1 MKFFNVFLYEFH
13 HFRRSTA
20 KVLTYL
26 IFVFACVYSIY
37 SGFDLQNKQK
47 ATIEDIEFKQQQEL
61 LFVSNFFNKLTVL
74 PAALDVLGYIPISA
88 TKKPSPLM
96 PLGIGQAEQYGYY
109 KNITNWSSTY
119 DNDMV
124 EEIANPERLV
134 NGNIDFSF
142 LVIFLL
148 PILIIIMTY
157 NIKGL
162 EQDFRF
168 DKLIKIQYG
177 SVSQWIFIRFSFYI
191 LLLLLTVIFF
201 MVCVAVMNNAIGTYL
216 FELTSLIFLLVGYVL
231 FFAAIFYFIVLR
243 SYGSSAI
250 AFKMISIWLLLC
262 VIIPGAVHQFA
273 SIVHPAHYMTDY
285 LDANREEAYEVF
297 ELPLDSVYLRLFN
310 VYPNLSE
317 TKHAKTNELNRDF
330 RRNAI
335 SAIVNNMNKIA
346 IEKIEEKNSEK
357 NQLIRATYWF
367 NPVSYV
373 QNQWNHYTATDYYSY
388 RDYRIHIQATL
399 DTKLRLLNFESWDE
413 RKVTVAVY
421 ENYLKELNVVSD

>member
-1 MKFFNVFLYEFH
+1 M
-13 HFRRSTA
+13 
-20 KVLTYL
+20 
-26 IFVFACVYSIY
+26 
-37 SGFDLQNKQK
+37 
-47 ATIEDIEFKQQQEL
+47 
-61 LFVSNFFNKLTVL
+61 
-74 PAALDVLGYIPISA
+74 
-88 TKKPSPLM
+88 
-96 PLGIGQAEQYGYY
+96 
-109 KNITNWSSTY
+109 
-119 DNDMV
+119 
-124 EEIANPERLV
+124 
-134 NGNIDFSF
+134 
-142 LVIFLL
+142 
-148 PILIIIMTY
+148 
-157 NIKGL
+157 
-162 EQDFRF
+162 
-168 DKLIKIQYG
+168 
-177 SVSQWIFIRFSFYI
+177 
-191 LLLLLTVIFF
+191 
-201 MVCVAVMNNAIGTYL
+201 
-216 FELTSLIFLLVGYVL
+216 
-231 FFAAIFYFIVLR
+231 FYFIVLR